1 MCGTLPMLLNRVPN
15 GPRVHRTRGAMP
27 TRFNDFITARGLI
40 VRAAA
45 NAVKPRAHR
54 AARIWDTRGV
64 AHAV

>member
-1 MCGTLPMLLNRVPN
+1 MLLNRVPT
-15 GPRVHRTRGAMP
+15 GPRAHRTRGAMP

-45 NAVKPRAHR
+45 DAVKPRAQR
-54 AARIWDTRGV
+54 AACTPDTRGV